1 MKETIRLWVLKLNG
15 SALELTNMNRIGCRS
30 TIKDNFSTIKQQRRK
45 LPMTATGLEP
55 RTT

>member
-15 SALELTNMNRIGCRS
+15 SALELTNMNRIGCLS